1 MTDNSL
7 LFPLFQG
14 NLPDEDAFD
23 NALIDF
29 LEDESDN
36 PIEPHDFPAELPILP
51 LRNTVLFSGV
61 MIPITVA
68 RDRSIQLVRDAHA
81 KKDRL
86 VGVVAQKNPEVDTP
100 TSEDVYLAGTVASIM
115 RMITMPNGSVT
126 IFIQGRN
133 RFKINEFTQEEPY
146 FKAKVSDWQE
156 EDLQNDEAKAMLIS
170 LKNEA
175 QRIIE
180 LSPNIPNE
188 ASIHLHNLPT
198 LNLLANFIASN
209 LNLDVPIK
217 QEILETEDL
226 MQKAQFILEHLSK
239 ELQVL
244 ELSEEI
250 QSKVKVD
257 LDKQQRDYFL
267 RQQIKTIQ
275 DELGEYSFENEI
287 EEFKARAE
295 KKLWSAEAEEAFSKE
310 LHKLNRL
317 NSASPEYGVSL
328 NYIEWLLDLPWF
340 EYTKDRFNLKLT
352 RKYLDEDHFGLDK
365 VKERIIEYLAVLK
378 LKANMKA
385 PILCFYG
392 PPGVGKT
399 SLAKSIA
406 RSLGRN
412 LVRISLGGVRDEAEI
427 RGHRRTYIGAMPGRI
442 IQGLKKAKS
451 GNPVFVLDEI
461 DKVGND
467 WRGDPSAAL
476 LEVLDPEQNNT
487 FNDHY
492 LEIDY
497 DLSSIMFIATANS
510 LDTIHPALLD
520 RMEIVEINGYT
531 MQEKIEIAKR
541 HLLPKQKREHGL
553 KDNQVIVSDELIR
566 MVVEGYT
573 RESGV
578 RALDQK
584 MAGLCRGVA
593 KDVVENKIK
602 EVVLDEAKVES
613 YLGVKRFEKE
623 LYQKIDVP
631 GVAVGLAWTQVG
643 GEILFVE
650 CVLIRGVGRLSL
662 TGQLGDV
669 MKESA
674 QVAFMYL
681 KANADKLNIP
691 QEAFK
696 EWDIHI
702 HIPAGAIPK
711 DGPSA
716 GVTLLSAMTSVY
728 TQRLVKPHLAMT
740 GEITLRGKVLPVGGI
755 KEKLL
760 AAVRSGCKSVILCK
774 ENEKDVKEI
783 PADQLDQFDVHYVSH
798 MDQVID
804 LALEKNPVKSND
816 FLKVVSENGLDDKKK
831 AKKEKNA
838 LKHSIV

>member
-1 MTDNSL
+1 MTESNPF
-7 LFPLFQG
+7 FPLFQG
-14 NLPDEDAFD
+14 SVPDEESLE
-23 NALIDF
+23 NAIIDF
-29 LEDESDN
+29 LEDESEK
-36 PIEPHDFPAELPILP
+36 PIEPNDFPSELSILP

-68 RDRSIQLVRDAHA
+68 RDRSIQLVREAYA
-81 KKDRL
+81 KKDKL
-86 VGVVAQKNPEVDTP
+86 VGVVAQKNPDVDTP
-100 TSEDVYLAGTVASIM
+100 SQTDLFMSGSVASIM

-133 RFKINEFTQEEPY
+133 RFKINSFTQEEPY
-146 FKAKVSDWQE
+146 FKALVTDWPEQ
-156 EDLQNDEAKAMLIS
+156 DLQNDEAKAMLIS

-188 ASIHLHNLPT
+188 ASIHLHNLPN
-198 LNLLANFIASN
+198 LNALTNFIASN
-209 LNLDVPIK
+209 LNLEVDVK
-217 QEILETEDL
+217 QDILETEDL
-226 MQKAQFILEHLSK
+226 MEKAQFILEHLSK

-275 DELGEYSFENEI
+275 DELGEYNFENEI
-287 EEFKARAE
+287 DEFKQRAE
-295 KKLWSAEAEEAFSKE
+295 KKLWTAPALEAFQKE
-310 LHKLNRL
+310 IHKLNRL
-317 NSASPEYGVSL
+317 NNASPEYGVSL
-328 NYIEWLLDLPWF
+328 NYIEWLLDLPF
-340 EYTKDRFNLKLT
+340 QEYTKDRFNLKLS

-467 WRGDPSAAL
+467 WRGDPSSAL
-476 LEVLDPEQNNT
+476 LEVLDPEQNNA

-531 MQEKIEIAKR
+531 MQEKVEIAKR

-553 KDNQVIVSDELIR
+553 KDNQVNISDDLIR
-566 MVVEGYT
+566 SVIEGYT

-578 RALDQK
+578 RSLDQK
-584 MAGLCRGVA
+584 MASLCRGVA
-593 KDVVENKIK
+593 KDVVENKVK
-602 EVVLDEAKVES
+602 EVDLDAQKIED
-613 YLGVKRFEKE
+613 YLGVRRFEKE
-623 LYQKIDVP
+623 MYQKMDVP

-650 CVLIRGVGRLSL
+650 CALIRGSGRLSL

-674 QVAFMYL
+674 QVAFIYL
-681 KANADKLNIP
+681 KANAEKLNIP
-691 QEAFK
+691 PEAFK
-696 EWDIHI
+696 DWDIHI

-716 GVTLLSAMTSVY
+716 GVTLLSAMASVY
-728 TQRLVKPHLAMT
+728 TQRLVKSNLAMT

-760 AAVRSGCKSVILCK
+760 AAVRSGCNSVILCK
-774 ENEKDVKEI
+774 DNEKDVREVLAEHLEPI
-783 PADQLDQFDVHYVSH
+783 TIRYATD
-798 MDQVID
+798 MDQVVD
-804 LALEKNPVKSND
+804 WALETNPIKSND
-816 FLKVVSENGLDDKKK
+816 FLKISPSENGTDPKKK
-831 AKKEKNA
+831 SKKDKLLVA
-838 LKHSIV
+838 